1 VVRVSPPRILLEA
14 RSPGRSVL
22 TAVVLLYGLV
32 AAANG
37 YAAATT
43 NHELA
48 GLLLSSSSVPVV
60 ATSYL
65 YRLRGGLLAAA
76 ASVAMALGV
85 YEAAHLYPPLVLITN
100 ATLVALLASVV
111 GWTTQTVAS
120 QTRILARRDELSLEL
135 LATLGSGSFVTANAM
150 WGEILGYS
158 YAELHGRRFLSLVH
172 PDDQEA
178 ARAASLRVA
187 DCYPITSQPLRLRH
201 ADGRYLWIEWSARID
216 PDDRLTYLAGRD
228 VTARTEAKETVAEQ
242 RALLEA
248 TVSERTAELERRTR
262 ELDLAR
268 RENLRRLAI
277 AAEFR
282 DDDTAAHTERV
293 GALSALI
300 AAQLGLLDTEITLLR
315 EAATLHDIGKIGTP
329 DAILLKPGRLT
340 SAERREM
347 ERHTELGAEI
357 LRGSNAPVLQLA
369 TLIALHHHER
379 WDGTGYPQQLVG
391 KAIPVEARIV
401 ALADTF
407 DALTQH
413 RPYKSAWTIDR
424 ALAEIQR
431 LAGRQFDP
439 AVAAAFGRIPVA
451 MLEAIVQHR
460 EREPGSR
467 PSRRRRPAEGETRRQ
482 AITTSLR

>member
-1 VVRVSPPRILLEA
+1 MVRVSHPRILLVA
-14 RSPGRSVL
+14 RSPARSVL
-22 TAVVLLYGLV
+22 TAVVLLYTVV
-32 AAANG
+32 AIANV
-37 YAAATT
+37 YAAAAG
-43 NHELA
+43 NRELA
-48 GLLLSSSSVPVV
+48 GFLLSSISVPVV
-60 ATSYL
+60 ITSYL

-76 ASVAMALGV
+76 VSVAMALSV
-85 YEAAHLYPPLVLITN
+85 YETAHLYAPLVLITN
-100 ATLVALLASVV
+100 ATLVALLALVV

-135 LATLGSGSFVTANAM
+135 LATLSGGSFVTANAM
-150 WGEILGYS
+150 WGELLGCS
-158 YAELHGRRFLSLVH
+158 YAELRGRRFLSLVH
-172 PDDQEA
+172 PDDQEE
-178 ARAASLRVA
+178 ARAASSRVA

-228 VTARTEAKETVAEQ
+228 VTARKEAEGTIAEQ
-242 RALLEA
+242 RELLEA
-248 TVSERTAELERRTR
+248 TVAERTAELERRTR
-262 ELDLAR
+262 ELDVAR

-300 AAQLGLLDTEITLLR
+300 AAELGLLDTEIELLR

-340 SAERREM
+340 PAERREM
-347 ERHTELGAEI
+347 ERHTRLGAEI
-357 LRGSNAPVLQLA
+357 LRGSHAPVLQLA

-379 WDGTGYPQQLVG
+379 WDGTGYPQRLAG
-391 KAIPVEARIV
+391 KTIPIDARIV

-413 RPYKSAWTIDR
+413 RPYKSAWTTDR
-424 ALAEIQR
+424 ALAEIRR

-439 AVAAAFGRIPVA
+439 AVAAAFDRIPVA
-451 MLEAIVQHR
+451 TLEAIVEHR
-460 EREPGSR
+460 EGEPGRR
-467 PSRRRRPAEGETRRQ
+467 PSRRRRPAESPPQ
-482 AITTSLR
+482 AITAALR